1 MPFMDIG
8 SYGNDRTADKPGP
21 LHRKMGLRIDLAL
34 ISQSLVPGLERCGI
48 ERNTRKGSKPS
59 DHAPLVVELSP

>member
-1 MPFMDIG
+1 
-8 SYGNDRTADKPGP
+8 
-21 LHRKMGLRIDLAL
+21 MGLRIDLAL